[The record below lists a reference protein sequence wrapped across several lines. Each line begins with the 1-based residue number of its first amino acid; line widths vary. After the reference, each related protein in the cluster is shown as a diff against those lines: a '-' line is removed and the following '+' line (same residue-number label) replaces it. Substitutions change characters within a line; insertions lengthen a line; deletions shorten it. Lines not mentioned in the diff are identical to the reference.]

1 MCTGQSFW
9 YGAQLS
15 RFRTLASG
23 RVVVIGGGDT
33 AASIVVKLASLLNE
47 EVRLV
52 WLTRTGSLFTRSDSF
67 ALRRYYSAPDAWV
80 KLPLDVRKKL
90 MATAHEGVVSL
101 RTLNRLDSLRRSIDH
116 EVGDVTKATWNAQ
129 KQRVV
134 LSVRYGEEVQ
144 PSEYERVVV
153 AVGFDDLSCQH
164 LFPKGFFP
172 NSRDPEEQLGLVS
185 DRIAEDLSYEAR
197 LAYRA
202 GYFRRTGLHLPML
215 AALKRGPGLA
225 TLGCLGI
232 LSDRILGGYCDF

>member
-153 AVGFDDLSCQH
+153 AVGFYDLSCQH

-172 NSRDPEEQLGLVS
+172 TVGTPKSSSGLC
-185 DRIAEDLSYEAR
+185 RIA
-197 LAYRA
+197 
-202 GYFRRTGLHLPML
+202 
-215 AALKRGPGLA
+215 
-225 TLGCLGI
+225 
-232 LSDRILGGYCDF
+232 